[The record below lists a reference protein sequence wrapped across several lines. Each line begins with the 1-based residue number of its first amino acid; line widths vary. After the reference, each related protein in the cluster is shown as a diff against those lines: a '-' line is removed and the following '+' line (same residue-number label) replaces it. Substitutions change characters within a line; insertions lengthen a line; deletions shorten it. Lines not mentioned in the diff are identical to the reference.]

1 MGDDE
6 ELRRRFGGLGAWY
19 EQQVEG
25 VPARSRPTPAP
36 RQLRRGLVGL
46 SALAAGVGVIVVSV
60 AVNGLSPR
68 PDDPQVT
75 LQPTP
80 VTSSPSRPTPSI
92 RSSAPQTTAPSPTGS
107 ESGSASPRPSQS
119 AQPSASAGA
128 HTTASDGAGV
138 GPGSGPSP
146 APGDGGVGVTS
157 APGGGTGPTTTQAEP
172 MAPPAPV
179 AVTNGTFEQQAP
191 LIGKLLGAAPPGW
204 TGSSGVLGV
213 GWPRYP
219 SSDVA
224 GLSGPTAMTL
234 FGLIATPA
242 RQSIGEPVRAG
253 VTYQLTVAIGCR
265 STPED
270 FGGARLSLLADG
282 VRVASQE
289 VATAPACGRFTD
301 VTLSW
306 TAPADRAGQP
316 LVIEIAKI
324 NQRLVSYVDVDNVRL
339 TAG

>member
-119 AQPSASAGA
+119 AHPSASAGGP
-128 HTTASDGAGV
+128 TTASDGPGV
-138 GPGSGPSP
+138 GPGSAPSP
-146 APGDGGVGVTS
+146 APGEGGVGVTS
-157 APGGGTGPTTTQAEP
+157 APGGGGPSTNQADP
-172 MAPPAPV
+172 APPPAPV
-179 AVTNGTFEQQAP
+179 TVTVTNGTFEQQAP

-224 GLSGPTAMTL
+224 GPSAPTALAL
-234 FGLIATPA
+234 FGLIAKPA
-242 RQSIGEPVRAG
+242 RQ
-253 VTYQLTVAIGCR
+253 
-265 STPED
+265 
-270 FGGARLSLLADG
+270 
-282 VRVASQE
+282 
-289 VATAPACGRFTD
+289 
-301 VTLSW
+301 
-306 TAPADRAGQP
+306 
-316 LVIEIAKI
+316 
-324 NQRLVSYVDVDNVRL
+324 
-339 TAG
+339 